1 MRKPGLV
8 CGKAAPILFRGRRTM
23 WRLTLLV
30 SALGICAAAA
40 AGQAASWIAATVND
54 EVVSAYDI
62 EARLRLVLFSTRL
75 PDTPETR
82 RRYRGQVLRSLID
95 ERLQLQEAARRNVS
109 ASERDIRQEMAAIEK
124 RNNIPE
130 GGLNELLTRNDVPP
144 EAVAAQIRAGVAW
157 RKLISRQLRPR
168 VAIGDEEIDEEID
181 RIRSRQG
188 QMEYRLA
195 EIVMAAERPD
205 QEAAVR
211 EAAERLAG
219 QLRQGAQFEEVA
231 RQFSQSATAAVGGD
245 LGWVHESDLD
255 ESLRDVVPGTS
266 KGALIGPLKALSGYR
281 IVLLADARKIA
292 AGARLNMRQLLLPVS
307 SDAGAREV
315 EARIERANELRRD
328 AGDCGAFEALARR
341 VGSPV
346 PPDPG
351 EIVADGL
358 APEMRSVVEEL
369 PAGRVSEPIRTPTG
383 VLLLMV
389 CSRDEQA
396 PPDRLAVANRLLQQK
411 MSLMARRYMRD
422 LRLSAVIDLR
432 S

>member
-1 MRKPGLV
+1 MMRRIAL
-8 CGKAAPILFRGRRTM
+8 
-23 WRLTLLV
+23 LT
-30 SALGICAAAA
+30 ALGICAAATV
-40 AGQAASWIAATVND
+40 GQAASWIAATVND
-54 EVVSAYDI
+54 EVVSAYDV

-109 ASERDIRQEMAAIEK
+109 VSEREIRRETVDLEQ
-124 RNNIPE
+124 RNNIPA
-130 GGLNELLTRNDVPP
+130 GRLSELLARNDVPP
-144 EAVAAQIRAGVAW
+144 DAVAAQIRAGVAW
-157 RKLISRQLRPR
+157 RKLVSRQLRPR
-168 VAIGDEEIDEEID
+168 VVVGDEEIDEEID
-181 RIRSRQG
+181 RIASRRG

-195 EIVMAAERPD
+195 EIVMTAERPD

-211 EAAERLAG
+211 EVAERLAG
-219 QLRQGAQFEEVA
+219 QLRQGAQFGEVA

-255 ESLRDVVPGTS
+255 ESLRDVVPGAS

-281 IVLLADARKIA
+281 IVLLSDKRKIA
-292 AGARLNMRQLLLPVS
+292 ASARLNMRQLLVPIPADA
-307 SDAGAREV
+307 DAGEV
-315 EARIERANELRRD
+315 EARMATATELGRE
-328 AGDCGAFEALARR
+328 AGDCGTFEALARR
-341 VGSPV
+341 VESPV

-351 EIVADGL
+351 EIVTDGL
-358 APEMRSVVEEL
+358 APEIKSVVEDL
-369 PAGRVSEPIRTPTG
+369 PAGRVSAPIRTPAG
-383 VLLLMV
+383 ALLLMV

-396 PPDRLAVANRLLQQK
+396 PPNRMIVANRLLQQK

-422 LRLSAVIDLR
+422 LRLSAVIDVR

>member
-8 CGKAAPILFRGRRTM
+8 CGEAAPILFRGRRTM
-23 WRLTLLV
+23 WRLTLLA
-30 SALGICAAAA
+30 SALCAATA

-54 EVVSAYDI
+54 EVVSAYDV
-62 EARLRLVLFSTRL
+62 EARLRLVLFSTQL
-75 PDTPETR
+75 PDTSETR
-82 RRYRGQVLRSLID
+82 RRYRSQVLRSLID
-95 ERLQLQEAARRNVS
+95 ERLQLQEAARWNVS
-109 ASERDIRQEMAAIEK
+109 VSERDIRQERAAIER
-124 RNNIPE
+124 RNNIPK
-130 GGLNELLTRNDVPP
+130 GGLDELMTRNGVPP
-144 EAVAAQIRAGVAW
+144 EAVTAQIRAGVAW
-157 RKLISRQLRPR
+157 RKLVSRQLRPR
-168 VAIGDEEIDEEID
+168 IAVGDEEIDEEID
-181 RIRSRQG
+181 RLRSRQG
-188 QMEYRLA
+188 QLEYRLA

-211 EAAERLAG
+211 EAAERLAE

-255 ESLRDVVPGTS
+255 DSLRDIVPGAS
-266 KGALIGPLKALSGYR
+266 KGALLGPLKALSGYR
-281 IVLLADARKIA
+281 IVLLSDARKIA
-292 AGARLNMRQLLLPVS
+292 ASARLNMRQLLVPIPA
-307 SDAGAREV
+307 DADADEV
-315 EARIERANELRRD
+315 EARVERATELGRE
-328 AGDCGAFEALARR
+328 AGDCGTFEALARR

-351 EIVADGL
+351 EIVVDGL
-358 APEMRSVVEEL
+358 APEIRPVVKEL
-369 PAGRVSEPIRTPTG
+369 PAGRVSDPIRTPTG

-396 PPDRLAVANRLLQQK
+396 PPDRPIVANRLLQRK

-432 S
+432 N

>member
-1 MRKPGLV
+1 MKKSDLV
-8 CGKAAPILFRGRRTM
+8 CGETAPTLFRRRRTM
-23 WRLTLLV
+23 WRLTLLA
-30 SALGICAAAA
+30 SALGICAATA

-54 EVVSAYDI
+54 EVVSAYDV

-75 PDTPETR
+75 PDTPEVR
-82 RRYRGQVLRSLID
+82 QRYRNQVLRSLID

-109 ASERDIRQEMAAIEK
+109 VSERDIRQEMAAIEK

-130 GGLNELLTRNDVPP
+130 GGLSELLARNDVPP
-144 EAVAAQIRAGVAW
+144 DAVTVQIRAGVAW

-168 VAIGDEEIDEEID
+168 ITVGDEEIDEEID

-205 QEAAVR
+205 REAAVR

-255 ESLRDVVPGTS
+255 ESLRDVVSSMS
-266 KGALIGPLKALSGYR
+266 KGDLIGPLKALSGYR

-292 AGARLNMRQLLLPVS
+292 AGARLNMRQLLLPVAA
-307 SDAGAREV
+307 DAGAREV
-315 EARIERANELRRD
+315 EARIDRANELGRD
-328 AGDCGAFEALARR
+328 VDDCGAFEALARQ
-341 VGSPV
+341 VGSPLQ
-346 PPDPG
+346 PDPG
-351 EIVADGL
+351 AVVTDSL
-358 APEMRSVVEEL
+358 APEIRSVVEEL
-369 PAGRVSEPIRTPTG
+369 PAGRIGDPIRTPAG

-396 PPDRLAVANRLLQQK
+396 PPDRLTVANRLLQQK
-411 MSLMARRYMRD
+411 MSLMARRYIRD
-422 LRLSAVIDLR
+422 IRLSAVIDLR
-432 S
+432 N